1 MSARTDDTDSGASTS
16 ATAVISA
23 QLKDA
28 YNEATPAADAA
39 ANFVPDIAG
48 PTPSTKR

>member
-1 MSARTDDTDSGASTS
+1 VSARTDDTDSGASTS

-23 QLKDA
+23 QLKDSA
-28 YNEATPAADAA
+28 RARALAINPHA
-39 ANFVPDIAG
+39 FG